1 MSSNLNVTYTFNQDS
16 LRKLVRGIR
25 NWGNDEVG
33 NERLQQIGD
42 MELAEMMIAAIRQWD
57 GPGEYQIIGPCDA
70 TKYLDYSNFTDF
82 NEFMVTLS
90 NWSRTMRLK
99 KVRDIHFSNHP
110 TGGYDD

>member
-1 MSSNLNVTYTFNQDS
+1 MSNLDVTYTFNQDS

-42 MELAEMMIAAIRQWD
+42 MELAEMLIAAIRQWE
-57 GPGEYQIIGPCDA
+57 GPGKYEILGPCDA
-70 TKYLDYSNFTDF
+70 VGSMELISFIDF

-90 NWSRTMRLK
+90 NWSCTMKLR
-99 KVRDIHFSNHP
+99 KVSDIENSYHEP
-110 TGGYDD
+110 TRGYDD